1 MCACQV
7 PKTEVSKTDIALAF
21 MNLGGIRKLEV
32 VTSVLSAT
40 KGEEVWGTTAVSP
53 PNLPFL

>member
-1 MCACQV
+1 M
-7 PKTEVSKTDIALAF
+7 PKTEVNKTDIALAF

-32 VTSVLSAT
+32 VTSVLNAT